1 MEKCFGKTDVEGQIS
16 EIELTSSF
24 IDIQIKK
31 AEEERKKNEKMY
43 KTLGSVI
50 GLAIVI
56 VLV

>member
-1 MEKCFGKTDVEGQIS
+1 MEGQVS

-24 IDIQIKK
+24 IDMQINK

-43 KTLGSVI
+43 RTLGTVI

-56 VLV
+56 ILI